1 MISNPLHQFSK
12 NWASGKGWG
21 YRESRRSYSRDAT
34 FLAGFRAGHET
45 TRRWAC
51 KFSLSHNQPK
61 AVPATPPSP
70 FPSLPFPPCPAFLI
84 HTPQPGCDQA
94 EPLPFLPCPRR
105 LASPHDPSSH
115 AHSSLPGLPL
125 PPYLKC
131 QSDPSPTPPNRLTEY
146 LLCALRTQY
155 WN

>member
-1 MISNPLHQFSK
+1 MISLTLYTGSARTGLQ
-12 NWASGKGWG
+12 A
-21 YRESRRSYSRDAT
+21 
-34 FLAGFRAGHET
+34 RAGATGRADGPTLEMPLFWQDSGRGMKQPERGHASS
-45 TRRWAC
+45 AC
-51 KFSLSHNQPK
+51 L
-61 AVPATPPSP
+61 TPSP
-70 FPSLPFPPCPAFLI
+70 KLSLPLCLPPSLPFPPCTAFLI

-94 EPLPFLPCPRR
+94 EPLPFLPCPRH

-115 AHSSLPGLPL
+115 AHSSLAGLPL

-131 QSDPSPTPPNRLTEY
+131 QSDPSPTPPNRLIEY